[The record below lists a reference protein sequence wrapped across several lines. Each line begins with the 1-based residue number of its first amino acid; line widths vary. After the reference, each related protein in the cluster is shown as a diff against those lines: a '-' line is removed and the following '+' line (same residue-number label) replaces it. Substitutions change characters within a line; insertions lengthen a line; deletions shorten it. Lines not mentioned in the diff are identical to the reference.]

1 MSITQEADKLLNIN
15 KSDLDARE
23 RSVVLTDNTTTNPDE
38 SALVKV
44 ARNEVRKVVSDGLS
58 QYIAQISKFPI
69 LTSQQEFELASR
81 VKCDGDKEA
90 AQRLVQ
96 SHLRLVVKM
105 ASKYRN
111 YGLPVTDLIS
121 EGNLGLMKAVTKYN
135 PDQGFR
141 FSTYAMWWIRANI
154 QEYVLRS
161 WSLVKIA
168 TTKAQKK
175 LFFNLKKIKRKIGH
189 YDDGHS
195 LDEDQVARISL
206 DLDVKKEDVKN
217 IDSRIAGSDLSLNNR
232 LDEDSDVEA
241 IDVLVCDDENQEQ
254 KVMALQERQQK
265 EQLLKQAFR
274 ALNDRE
280 RDILVKR
287 QMSEVSATLE
297 DLSKDHKISRE
308 RVRQIEVAAMNKIKV
323 EIQKLQTT

>member
-1 MSITQEADKLLNIN
+1 MSIICESNKLQNTGNLNLEEAAGVLVATSEVAIDSSQ
-15 KSDLDARE
+15 KS
-23 RSVVLTDNTTTNPDE
+23 
-38 SALVKV
+38 LVTV
-44 ARNEVRKVVSDGLS
+44 ARDEVEKVSGDGLS

-69 LTSQQEFELASR
+69 LTKEQEFELASK
-81 VKCDGDKEA
+81 VKKFGDKDA
-90 AQRLVQ
+90 AQKLVQ

-121 EGNLGLMKAVTKYN
+121 EGNLGLIKAVKKYN

-141 FSTYAMWWIRANI
+141 FSTYAMWWVRANI

-189 YDDGHS
+189 YDNS
-195 LDEDQVARISL
+195 FALNEDQIEQISS

-217 IDSRIAGSDLSLNNR
+217 IDSRIAGFDLSLNSKVN
-232 LDEDSDVEA
+232 DDSDAEV
-241 IDVLVCDDENQEQ
+241 IDVLVCEDENQEQ
-254 KVMALQERQQK
+254 KVMALQERQKK
-265 EQLLKQAFR
+265 ESLLKQSFR
-274 ALNDRE
+274 ALNERE
-280 RDILVKR
+280 KDILIKR

-297 DLSKDHKISRE
+297 DLSKDYKISRE
-308 RVRQIEVAAMNKIKV
+308 RVRQIEAAAMNKIRI
-323 EIQKLQTT
+323 EIQKLQAT